1 MSTEECKALAQGY
14 FEKLINAHNLA
25 AVDELFDPNIDFHDP
40 GVPGGTA
47 HGLKAVSLFFATFFA
62 AFPDVHFTI
71 EELFAEGDKV
81 SARFTWRGTHRD
93 KIAGDCSDAQGGDCA
108 WNRHLPYSERQDC
121 GSACLCGLTP
131 FRKADDR
138 TASVR
143 IGDYQEKQCYVAS
156 GSAHDNYQD

>member
-1 MSTEECKALAQGY
+1 MSTEECKALAQSY
-14 FEKLINAHNLA
+14 LEKLINAHNLA

-71 EELFAEGDKV
+71 EELLAEGNKV

-93 KIAGDCSDAQGGDCA
+93 KFLGIVPTHKVVTVPGTDIFHIANGKIVEVHVCA
-108 WNRHLPYSERQDC
+108 DSLLFVKQMIELPQL
-121 GSACLCGLTP
+121 G
-131 FRKADDR
+131 
-138 TASVR
+138 
-143 IGDYQEKQCYVAS
+143 
-156 GSAHDNYQD
+156 